1 MRYIADGTPW
11 PEERARQFVER
22 QIALFG
28 ERAFC
33 LWKLLPRLHKEGGGL
48 IGFCGLQPLPE
59 SGEIEIGWWLAR
71 AWWGRGLATEAAR
84 AALRDG
90 FERAGLQRIVAI
102 AQPANTASIRIMRKL
117 GMRFERMTE
126 SRGIPVAMYCSSC
139 GADLQVCAG
148 PPAPALRAMKSAES
162 EPSRPTWTSAA
173 DWSTAPQ
180 LAQNRKTK

>member
-1 MRYIADGTPW
+1 VIRYIGDGTPW

-33 LWKLLPRLHKEGGGL
+33 LWKLLPKTGGQA
-48 IGFCGLQPLPE
+48 IGFCGLQPLPNTD
-59 SGEIEIGWWLAR
+59 EIEIGWWLAR

-90 FERAGLQRIVAI
+90 FERAGLRRIVAI

-117 GMRFERMTE
+117 GMRFERTTQ
-126 SRGIPVAMYCSSC
+126 SQGIPVALYACV
-139 GADLQVCAG
+139 G
-148 PPAPALRAMKSAES
+148 
-162 EPSRPTWTSAA
+162 
-173 DWSTAPQ
+173 
-180 LAQNRKTK
+180 